1 MTLLYSKCIASFTP
15 VRFPHV
21 TMSSALCPSLM
32 ATYCTLTFYTAAAR
46 LQHPGIHVC
55 LGVGEQLVSSQVC
68 VMRRG
73 NEVVTQRLLHVL
85 IHLIVQRVEN
95 VTRWTA
101 HETCKTCWKNAN
113 VQEINDITPVQ
124 TEVSQQVFGGFPWSF
139 TDTHGAQGNTFSLY
153 LYYYYYNF
161 LNKVSTINKT
171 FH

>member
-124 TEVSQQVFGGFPWSF
+124 TEVSQQVFGGFP
-139 TDTHGAQGNTFSLY
+139 
-153 LYYYYYNF
+153 
-161 LNKVSTINKT
+161 
-171 FH
+171 